1 MHLEATMSHPAD
13 LPEPTLQTRL
23 LHSDQLD
30 ASKEPNYSVAPML
43 SLSTTFRAPHPDS
56 ELGPRMS
63 EFATNPQDPPV
74 HVYSRFT
81 QSTTVRTEKVLSSL
95 LGANAITYASGL
107 QAATAMLNY
116 FSPSTIAIR
125 RGYQGVHETI
135 KVYARGRNVRV
146 IDLDDE
152 LPDNA
157 GELAQDDSGV
167 RIGGT
172 VVWVETP
179 LNPTGEAR
187 DIAKYVQRA
196 HAKGAYVVVDST
208 FAPPPLQNPLDLGVD
223 MVFHSATKYMGGH
236 SDLLAGVI
244 AVREK
249 KELVRLWHDR
259 AVSGGTPGSLESYLL
274 LRSLRTL
281 PLRVNRQAGTAAQL
295 VQWLQSLTVK
305 EQAPAG
311 TPEEISNGRFI
322 SRVYHSSLQP
332 RNDKDPAGI
341 SEGYD
346 FDPTQQMPGGNSPTF
361 SIFLAEEAYAK
372 YLPHYTTYFI
382 VRILYA
388 SVHVLTTAACDLAR
402 WCGVARGAARLL
414 QPTGAPELDPPL
426 GRSRGFR
433 RPAGRPDR
441 GDAQGAQARPVQ
453 LGSVRRTR
461 CISTLDHIHRHDH
474 VTELWVW
481 GMGRWGK
488 SRR

>member
-179 LNPTGEAR
+179 LNPTC
-187 DIAKYVQRA
+187 
-196 HAKGAYVVVDST
+196 
-208 FAPPPLQNPLDLGVD
+208 
-223 MVFHSATKYMGGH
+223 
-236 SDLLAGVI
+236 LLYT
-244 AVREK
+244 
-249 KELVRLWHDR
+249 
-259 AVSGGTPGSLESYLL
+259 SPS
-274 LRSLRTL
+274 
-281 PLRVNRQAGTAAQL
+281 
-295 VQWLQSLTVK
+295 
-305 EQAPAG
+305 
-311 TPEEISNGRFI
+311 
-322 SRVYHSSLQP
+322 P
-332 RNDKDPAGI
+332 R
-341 SEGYD
+341 
-346 FDPTQQMPGGNSPTF
+346 
-361 SIFLAEEAYAK
+361 
-372 YLPHYTTYFI
+372 
-382 VRILYA
+382 
-388 SVHVLTTAACDLAR
+388 
-402 WCGVARGAARLL
+402 
-414 QPTGAPELDPPL
+414 
-426 GRSRGFR
+426 
-433 RPAGRPDR
+433 DR
-441 GDAQGAQARPVQ
+441 G
-453 LGSVRRTR
+453 
-461 CISTLDHIHRHDH
+461 
-474 VTELWVW
+474 
-481 GMGRWGK
+481 
-488 SRR
+488 